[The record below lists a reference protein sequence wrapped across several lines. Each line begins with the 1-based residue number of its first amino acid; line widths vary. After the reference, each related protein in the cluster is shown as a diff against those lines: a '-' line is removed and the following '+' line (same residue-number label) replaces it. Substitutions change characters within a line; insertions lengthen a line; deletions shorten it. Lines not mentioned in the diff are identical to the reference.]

1 MHRPGD
7 PKTAVSCGSPR
18 SPFSLE
24 VTRGGGYGMSRT
36 VWTTPATVCSL
47 TLRRCPIGGSLYDD
61 GLGLE
66 RRPRG
71 IPGQRLVARSLI
83 GGSRNTWRYT
93 LAGYRAHSAASAT
106 NALAWSSLEEI
117 KVATAL
123 VKHQRAGGEVGFQK
137 RGGLDRDGGEQ
148 PSLGPHCGRGTPAR
162 DVRCFESCLVD
173 WGFDGMAGGLEH

>member
-1 MHRPGD
+1 M
-7 PKTAVSCGSPR
+7 
-18 SPFSLE
+18 
-24 VTRGGGYGMSRT
+24 
-36 VWTTPATVCSL
+36 
-47 TLRRCPIGGSLYDD
+47 GGSLYDD

-71 IPGQRLVARSLI
+71 IPGQRLLARSLI

-173 WGFDGMAGGLEH
+173 WGFDGMAGGLEHEAAGNGYTVMGGWLERPGPSAYIHPVHAYYQSTRMSIHQ